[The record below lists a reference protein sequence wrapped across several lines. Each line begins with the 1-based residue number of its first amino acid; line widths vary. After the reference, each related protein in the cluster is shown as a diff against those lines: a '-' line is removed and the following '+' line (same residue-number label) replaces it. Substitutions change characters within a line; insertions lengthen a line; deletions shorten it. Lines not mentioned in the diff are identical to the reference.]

1 MTEALT
7 DSTFPTDPT
16 DVITPQVRKAVL
28 DLVRDYLDKIG
39 ATVDVNQYRPI
50 KPVIRDG
57 ETAGFEPDG
66 YMTLTV
72 HIRVPQLKRSL

>member
-1 MTEALT
+1 MTEVLA
-7 DSTFPTDPT
+7 DSTFPA
-16 DVITPQVRKAVL
+16 DVITPPVRKAVL
-28 DLVRDYLDKIG
+28 DLVRDYLDRVG
-39 ATVDVNQYRPI
+39 ASVDVNQHRPI

-72 HIRVPQLKRSL
+72 HIRVPQQPP